1 MCVRASLCADATQ
14 AKWLLWRHQ
23 REQRRLKE
31 QQFAAWAAEHYAAAV
46 AGHASVAADASTAQQ
61 GSSDSE
67 DAEDPAASGRAPG
80 GQDSTGWRRSRV
92 TGEDSTAKP
101 AKPIVQPWARMVG
114 REVPL
119 LLSTNAAAAPPTA
132 KWRGAVSGAM
142 AANKLSALGSA
153 AAADGAGEQAAA
165 ASGVVLEEVPVMQ
178 ADGADGPAALAGSLP
193 RCGFIMLNTHLHHPK
208 QGNLH

>member
-1 MCVRASLCADATQ
+1 MHVPLCVDAAQ

-23 REQRRLKE
+23 QEQRRLKE
-31 QQFAAWAAEHYAAAV
+31 QQLAAWAAEHYAAAV
-46 AGHASVAADASTAQQ
+46 AGRASVTADASTAQQ
-61 GSSDSE
+61 QGSSDSE
-67 DAEDPAASGRAPG
+67 EPEGPAAASGRASG
-80 GQDSTGWRRSRV
+80 GQGSSVGWRRSRV
-92 TGEDSTAKP
+92 TGDDSTAKP

-119 LLSTNAAAAPPTA
+119 PLSPNAAAAAAPPTA

-165 ASGVVLEEVPVMQ
+165 AESGVVLQEVPVMQ
-178 ADGADGPAALAGSLP
+178 ADGADGPAAAPAGSLP
-193 RCGFIMLNTHLHHPK
+193 R
-208 QGNLH
+208 